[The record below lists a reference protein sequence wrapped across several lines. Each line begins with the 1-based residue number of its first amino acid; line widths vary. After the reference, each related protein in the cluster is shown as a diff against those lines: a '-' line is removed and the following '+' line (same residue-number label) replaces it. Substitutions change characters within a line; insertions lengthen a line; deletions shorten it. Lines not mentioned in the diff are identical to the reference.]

1 MFEIT
6 PYVGASLIKFG
17 MKREEVRKVF
27 SEYEPRAFWRN
38 SYSESATDGYDEI
51 GINIYYDSADKTKAL
66 EFYEPAQVDFNGIE
80 IFNIS
85 ASEAYKLMASLDK
98 DIAIDGDGLTS
109 FKFGIGFYE
118 LNYEE
123 EPFLP
128 VEAILIFIEGYYD

>member
-1 MFEIT
+1 M
-6 PYVGASLIKFG
+6 GASLINFG

-51 GINIYYDSADKTKAL
+51 GINIYYDSADKTIAL
-66 EFYEPAQVDFNGIE
+66 EFYEPAQVAFNGIE

-85 ASEAYKLMASLDK
+85 VSEVYKLMASLDK
-98 DIAIDGDGLTS
+98 DIAIDGDGLTL

-118 LNYEE
+118 PNYEE

-128 VEAILIFIEGYYD
+128 VEAIIIFIEGYYD

>member
-38 SYSESATDGYDEI
+38 SYSESATDCYDEI

-66 EFYEPAQVDFNGIE
+66 EFYEPAQVAFNGIE

-85 ASEAYKLMASLDK
+85 ASEAYKIMASLDK

>member
-51 GINIYYDSADKTKAL
+51 GINIYYDSADKTIAL
-66 EFYEPAQVDFNGIE
+66 EFYEPAQVAFNGIE

-85 ASEAYKLMASLDK
+85 ASEAYKIMASLDK
-98 DIAIDGDGLTS
+98 DIAIDGDGLTL

-118 LNYEE
+118 PNYEE
-123 EPFLP
+123 ELFLP
-128 VEAILIFIEGYYD
+128 VEAIIIFIEGYYD

>member
-51 GINIYYDSADKTKAL
+51 GINIYYDSADKTIAL
-66 EFYEPAQVDFNGIE
+66 EFYEPAQVAFNGIE

-109 FKFGIGFYE
+109 FKFGIGFCE
-118 LNYEE
+118 PNYEE

-128 VEAILIFIEGYYD
+128 V

>member
-1 MFEIT
+1 
-6 PYVGASLIKFG
+6 

-51 GINIYYDSADKTKAL
+51 GINIYYDSADKTIAL
-66 EFYEPAQVDFNGIE
+66 EFYEPAQVAFNGIE

-85 ASEAYKLMASLDK
+85 ASEAYKLMGLLDK

-109 FKFGIGFYE
+109 FKFGIGFCE
-118 LNYEE
+118 PNYEE

-128 VEAILIFIEGYYD
+128 VEAIIIFIEGYYD

>member
-27 SEYEPRAFWRN
+27 SEYEPRVFWRN

-66 EFYEPAQVDFNGIE
+66 EFYEPAQVAFNGIE

-118 LNYEE
+118 PNYEE
-123 EPFLP
+123 ETFLP
-128 VEAILIFIEGYYD
+128 VEAIIIFIEGYYD

>member
-1 MFEIT
+1 
-6 PYVGASLIKFG
+6 

-66 EFYEPAQVDFNGIE
+66 EFYEPAQVAFNGIE

-85 ASEAYKLMASLDK
+85 ASEAYKIMASLDK

-118 LNYEE
+118 PNYEE

-128 VEAILIFIEGYYD
+128 VEAIIIFIEGYYD

>member
-1 MFEIT
+1 
-6 PYVGASLIKFG
+6 

-51 GINIYYDSADKTKAL
+51 GINIYYDSADKTIAL
-66 EFYEPAQVDFNGIE
+66 EFYEPAQVAFNGIE

-109 FKFGIGFYE
+109 FKFGIGFCE
-118 LNYEE
+118 PNYEE
-123 EPFLP
+123 ELFLP
-128 VEAILIFIEGYYD
+128 VEAIIIFIEGYYD

>member
-66 EFYEPAQVDFNGIE
+66 EFYEPAQVAFNGIE

-85 ASEAYKLMASLDK
+85 ASEAYKIMASLDK

-118 LNYEE
+118 SNYEE

-128 VEAILIFIEGYYD
+128 VEAIIIFIEGYYD

>member
-1 MFEIT
+1 
-6 PYVGASLIKFG
+6 

-27 SEYEPRAFWRN
+27 SEYEPRVFWRN

-66 EFYEPAQVDFNGIE
+66 EFYEPAQVAFNGIE

-98 DIAIDGDGLTS
+98 DIAVDGDGLTS

-118 LNYEE
+118 PNYEE

-128 VEAILIFIEGYYD
+128 VEAIIIFIEGYYD

>member
-1 MFEIT
+1 
-6 PYVGASLIKFG
+6 

-51 GINIYYDSADKTKAL
+51 GINIYYDSADKTIAL
-66 EFYEPAQVDFNGIE
+66 EFYEPDQVAFNGIE

-118 LNYEE
+118 PNYEE

-128 VEAILIFIEGYYD
+128 VEAIIIFIKGYYD

>member
-1 MFEIT
+1 
-6 PYVGASLIKFG
+6 

-51 GINIYYDSADKTKAL
+51 GINIYYDSADKTIAL
-66 EFYEPAQVDFNGIE
+66 EFYEPAQVAFNGIE

-98 DIAIDGDGLTS
+98 DIAIDRDGLTS

-118 LNYEE
+118 PNYEE

-128 VEAILIFIEGYYD
+128 VEAIIIFIEGYYD

>member
-27 SEYEPRAFWRN
+27 SEYEPRVFWRN
-38 SYSESATDGYDEI
+38 SYSESATDGYNEI

-66 EFYEPAQVDFNGIE
+66 EFYEPAQVAFNGIE

>member
-66 EFYEPAQVDFNGIE
+66 EFYEPAQVAFNGIE

>member
-27 SEYEPRAFWRN
+27 SEYEPRAFQRN

-51 GINIYYDSADKTKAL
+51 GINIYYDSADKTIAL
-66 EFYEPAQVDFNGIE
+66 EFYEPAQVAFNGIE

-85 ASEAYKLMASLDK
+85 ALEAYKLMASLDK

-109 FKFGIGFYE
+109 FKFGIGVYE
-118 LNYEE
+118 PNYEE

-128 VEAILIFIEGYYD
+128 VEAIIIFIEGYYD

>member
-1 MFEIT
+1 
-6 PYVGASLIKFG
+6 

-51 GINIYYDSADKTKAL
+51 GINIYYDSADKTIAL
-66 EFYEPAQVDFNGIE
+66 EFYEPAQVAFNGIE

-85 ASEAYKLMASLDK
+85 VSEVYKLMASLDK
-98 DIAIDGDGLTS
+98 DIAIDGDGLTL

-118 LNYEE
+118 PNYEE

-128 VEAILIFIEGYYD
+128 VEAIIIFIEGYYD

>member
-6 PYVGASLIKFG
+6 PYVGTGLINFS
-17 MKREEVRKVF
+17 MKREEVRKIL

-38 SYSESATDGYDEI
+38 SYSEAATDGYDEI
-51 GINIYYDSADKTKAL
+51 GINVHYDSTDKVIAL
-66 EFYEPAQVDFNGIE
+66 EFYEPAHVVFNGIE
-80 IFNIS
+80 LS
-85 ASEAYKLMASLDK
+85 KLPAYEAYKLMASLDK

-118 LNYEE
+118 PNYEE

-128 VEAILIFIEGYYD
+128 VEAIIIFIEGYYD

>member
-1 MFEIT
+1 
-6 PYVGASLIKFG
+6 

-51 GINIYYDSADKTKAL
+51 GINIYYDSADKTIAL
-66 EFYEPAQVDFNGIE
+66 EFYEPAQVAFNGIE

-109 FKFGIGFYE
+109 FKFGIGFCE
-118 LNYEE
+118 PNYEE

-128 VEAILIFIEGYYD
+128 VEAIIIFIEGYYD

>member
-1 MFEIT
+1 
-6 PYVGASLIKFG
+6 
-17 MKREEVRKVF
+17 MKREEVRKFF

-51 GINIYYDSADKTKAL
+51 GINIYYDSADKTIAL
-66 EFYEPAQVDFNGIE
+66 EFYEPAQVAFNGIE

-98 DIAIDGDGLTS
+98 DIAIDRDGLTS

-118 LNYEE
+118 PNYEE

-128 VEAILIFIEGYYD
+128 VEAIIIFIEGYYD

>member
-1 MFEIT
+1 
-6 PYVGASLIKFG
+6 

-66 EFYEPAQVDFNGIE
+66 EFYEPAQVAFNGIE

-98 DIAIDGDGLTS
+98 DIAIEGDGLTS

-118 LNYEE
+118 PNYEE

-128 VEAILIFIEGYYD
+128 VEAIIIFIEGYYD

>member
-1 MFEIT
+1 
-6 PYVGASLIKFG
+6 

-27 SEYEPRAFWRN
+27 SEYEPREFWRN

-51 GINIYYDSADKTKAL
+51 GINIYYDSADKTIAL
-66 EFYEPAQVDFNGIE
+66 EFYEPAQILFKGIE
-80 IFNIS
+80 IFNLS

-118 LNYEE
+118 PNYEE

-128 VEAILIFIEGYYD
+128 VEAIIIFIEGYYD

>member
-51 GINIYYDSADKTKAL
+51 GINIYYDSADKTIAL
-66 EFYEPAQVDFNGIE
+66 EFYEPAQVAFNGIE

-109 FKFGIGFYE
+109 FKFGIGFCE
-118 LNYEE
+118 PNYEE

-128 VEAILIFIEGYYD
+128 VE